1 MQQTDATTPDNPIR
15 HYRPPSN
22 TRYFSKSPSVCGEI
36 QLGEA
41 YAINTDFVTCE
52 VCKQTDIFK
61 ETKRNGD

>member
-15 HYRPPSN
+15 HYRPPGSN
-22 TRYFSKSPSVCGEI
+22 RFFSKSPSVCGEI

-41 YAINTDFVTCE
+41 YAINTDFVTRE

-61 ETKRNGD
+61 EAKRNGD